1 MKIWIYSLSFML
13 LLVSFVSSSFAKG
26 KHKHF
31 ARSDKRCRVEVAS
44 KHTDLLELSYW
55 SKGGE
60 RKLNR
65 KCLRRH
71 RFNHKAV
78 KKYMGCSVS
87 ESDYQGTLDDIA
99 TANSANVVVD
109 TTPVDTDLAVEV
121 RSRASRDGT
130 VTRPPVDQDV
140 VTVVTPVGPP
150 RTSKWEAGK
159 IYYQIDPSL
168 APRNVERV
176 RNAMLEISSETNL
189 SFIPKNSDN
198 SDYLLIVS
206 RGDGCF
212 SKVGKIGGEQELNL
226 GKGCFKSHL
235 ILHQLLHAAGL
246 WHEQSRCD
254 RDQYIKI
261 KWDNI
266 LTDKVDNFN
275 RRCAT
280 LDECQGDLHC
290 VVEEGVQSDLPYD
303 RRSIMHYGKHYF
315 SNHKGKK
322 VLYSTSKKRRQRKVG
337 PKHHLSATDIERV
350 NLAYPLD

>member
-1 MKIWIYSLSFML
+1 
-13 LLVSFVSSSFAKG
+13 
-26 KHKHF
+26 
-31 ARSDKRCRVEVAS
+31 
-44 KHTDLLELSYW
+44 
-55 SKGGE
+55 
-60 RKLNR
+60 
-65 KCLRRH
+65 
-71 RFNHKAV
+71 
-78 KKYMGCSVS
+78 
-87 ESDYQGTLDDIA
+87 
-99 TANSANVVVD
+99 
-109 TTPVDTDLAVEV
+109 
-121 RSRASRDGT
+121 
-130 VTRPPVDQDV
+130 
-140 VTVVTPVGPP
+140 
-150 RTSKWEAGK
+150 
-159 IYYQIDPSL
+159 
-168 APRNVERV
+168 
-176 RNAMLEISSETNL
+176 
-189 SFIPKNSDN
+189 IPKNSDN